1 MMSETFESQLKK
13 VKFLEE
19 RYENERYQWGIYS
32 FMFDGR
38 EEEIQVIVD
47 YKEKKIHK
55 NLKSITELLNQ
66 QENFMKKVNVQQA
79 EIERLEENEVKEC
92 QFCGEFRTEYHE
104 YEDYSWSAEDYCNA
118 GHYLED
124 TDPNTCKDYWDK

>member
-1 MMSETFESQLKK
+1 MREKRFTLDSDFVNVTSQVVWDNHEKK
-13 VKFLEE
+13 GLTLVK
-19 RYENERYQWGIYS
+19 
-32 FMFDGR
+32 
-38 EEEIQVIVD
+38 IVD
-47 YKEKKIHK
+47 CLNEQQATINKLRKI
-55 NLKSITELLNQ
+55 LAEAEDTIEIRL
-66 QENFMKKVNVQQA
+66 QA
-79 EIERLEENEVKEC
+79 EIERLKENEVKEC

>member
-13 VKFLEE
+13 VKFFEE
-19 RYENERYQWGIYS
+19 RYENERYRWGIYS

-47 YKEKKIHK
+47 YKEKIIYK
-55 NLKSITELLNQ
+55 NLESITELLNQ

-79 EIERLEENEVKEC
+79 EIERLKKELDEKC
-92 QFCGEFRTEYHE
+92 
-104 YEDYSWSAEDYCNA
+104 
-118 GHYLED
+118 
-124 TDPNTCKDYWDK
+124 P

>member
-1 MMSETFESQLKK
+1 MREKRFTLDSDFVNVTSQVVWDNHEKK
-13 VKFLEE
+13 GLTLVK
-19 RYENERYQWGIYS
+19 
-32 FMFDGR
+32 
-38 EEEIQVIVD
+38 IVD
-47 YKEKKIHK
+47 CLNEQQATINKLRKI
-55 NLKSITELLNQ
+55 LPEAEDTIEIRL
-66 QENFMKKVNVQQA
+66 QA
-79 EIERLEENEVKEC
+79 EIERLKENEVKEC

>member
-1 MMSETFESQLKK
+1 MMSETFESQLEK

-32 FMFDGR
+32 FMIDGR

-55 NLKSITELLNQ
+55 NLKSITKLLNQ
-66 QENFMKKVNVQQA
+66 QENVIFNYSNK
-79 EIERLEENEVKEC
+79 IYILEKYGKE
-92 QFCGEFRTEYHE
+92 Y
-104 YEDYSWSAEDYCNA
+104 YEDQSRYDCY
-118 GHYLED
+118 D
-124 TDPNTCKDYWDK
+124 